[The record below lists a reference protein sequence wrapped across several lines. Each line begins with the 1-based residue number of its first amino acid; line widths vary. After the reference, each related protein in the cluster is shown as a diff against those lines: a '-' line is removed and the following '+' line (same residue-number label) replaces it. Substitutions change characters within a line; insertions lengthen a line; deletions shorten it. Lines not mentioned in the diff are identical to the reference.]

1 MAEKG
6 ENLHD
11 VILRL
16 AEELGPTTSFDASLV
31 AREMWPAKP
40 DEVKG
45 EERWRKLIRPVRSA
59 AIGLARQGE
68 IELLRRGDVIDPHK
82 PFKGLYK
89 MRLLERA
96 ELEIEDTAFDSQQ
109 DQV

>member
-1 MAEKG
+1 MADKG
-6 ENLHD
+6 ESLHD

-16 AEELGPTTSFDASLV
+16 AENFGPAILFDAGFV
-31 AREMWPAKP
+31 AREMWPPKP

-45 EERWRKLIRPVRSA
+45 EERWRKLIRPVRAA

-68 IELLRRGDVIDPHK
+68 IELVRRGEVIDPRK

-96 ELEIEDTAFDSQQ
+96 DLEIDGVNFDSDQ
-109 DQV
+109 DLI